1 MALEDIGVRLVIE
14 GMGTFMS
21 GMEGVNGAV
30 TKQVSNL
37 GSLASVYEQTQGKT
51 LSYAKV
57 ASANLRPALTAV
69 NSLFHTMTS
78 GLLFAMASTDGMSES
93 TRKVTQVLTGMSLVL
108 TGSISVYRLYR
119 AMQDA
124 ATIATVKGTAARVTN
139 TVAEVAGTV
148 ARQAAAAWTATM
160 TTAQWAYNAAISAGI
175 APAWAFAAAI
185 IAATWELVLIAAAIA
200 ATVAGIY
207 MLIRN
212 LQRLYEW
219 FGIGGKASEE
229 LTESLEGTNKELKTQ
244 QDILRDMKT
253 KLEGYKSHIS
263 MVQDKIKELDADY
276 EHIKRTAGGYRAEV
290 DLLTNRIQ
298 HNKDRIEEL
307 RRKYK
312 EVEEN
317 AGGYRTQVDRLTTAI
332 TSNKGKIDDLRDSI
346 SAINDELNKL
356 ARPRLSGM
364 QRYEDQIF
372 ALDQQIKQL
381 RLEELRYGESAGLTA
396 RIDALERQREILQ
409 LQSEIEFDPLLRAAE
424 ESVQTIQGLNDE
436 LAPADVLGRI
446 QTLGDELV
454 AQTGELWS
462 LQAVTNNME
471 TQLGGIMTKVNTQL
485 GEINTEIG
493 DLEDATTTMETRLG
507 VIMADVDT
515 QLAGVSDEIDRY
527 KEEVYQFELKIRDL
541 NSAIADQT
549 SLVNSLYIAQID
561 LEEQINSM
569 NQDQS
574 FWDKLSGLA
583 FDAYGSVGNWLGMQF
598 GGYTPYPQRVM
609 VGERGPEVVM
619 MPGGASVQPNNYNTS
634 YNIQASY
641 SNPQQ
646 PQSIAMDLEYIRM
659 RSRA

>member
-78 GLLFAMASTDGMSES
+78 GLLFAMASTDGMSDA
-93 TRKVTQVLTGMSLVL
+93 TRTVTQVLTGMSLVL

-124 ATIATVKGTAARVTN
+124 ATMATIKGTVARVTN

-276 EHIKRTAGGYRAEV
+276 EHIKRTQGGYREEIDA
-290 DLLTNRIQ
+290 LT
-298 HNKDRIEEL
+298 E
-307 RRKYK
+307 
-312 EVEEN
+312 
-317 AGGYRTQVDRLTTAI
+317 AI
-332 TSNKGKIDDLRDSI
+332 ASNKGKMDGLRDSI
-346 SAINDELNKL
+346 SGINDELNKL
-356 ARPRLSGM
+356 AHPRLEGM
-364 QRYEDQIF
+364 QEYEDQIF
-372 ALDQQIKQL
+372 DIDQQIKQL
-381 RLEELRYGESAGLTA
+381 KLQNLEWGETEGRNAA
-396 RIDALERQREILQ
+396 IADLEKQREILQ
-409 LQSEIEFDPLLRAAE
+409 LTSEIQFDPLLRAAE

-436 LAPADVLGRI
+436 LAPADVLARI
-446 QTLGDELV
+446 QSLGNELV
-454 AQTGELWS
+454 VQTGN
-462 LQAVTNNME
+462 LQT
-471 TQLGGIMTKVNTQL
+471 
-485 GEINTEIG
+485 
-493 DLEDATTTMETRLG
+493 LEDATTGMETRLG
-507 VIMADVDT
+507 TILADVDE
-515 QLAGVSDEIDRY
+515 QLSNISDEIDRY
-527 KEEVYQFELKIRDL
+527 KEGVYQFELKIRDL
-541 NSAIADQT
+541 NAAIDVQKN
-549 SLVNSLYIAQID
+549 LVNSLYILQVD
-561 LEEQINSM
+561 LEEQIDSM

-574 FWDKLSGLA
+574 LWDKWGSLLSGA
-583 FDAYGSVGNWLGMQF
+583 IGSVGSLFGMQF

>member
-1 MALEDIGVRLVIE
+1 MHWRSGWREKARRNMALEDIGVRLVIE

-78 GLLFAMASTDGMSES
+78 GLLFAMASTDGMSDA
-93 TRKVTQVLTGMSLVL
+93 TRTVTQVLTGMSLVL

-124 ATIATVKGTAARVTN
+124 ATMATIKGTVARVTN

-276 EHIKRTAGGYRAEV
+276 EHIKRTQGGYREEIDA
-290 DLLTNRIQ
+290 LT
-298 HNKDRIEEL
+298 E
-307 RRKYK
+307 
-312 EVEEN
+312 
-317 AGGYRTQVDRLTTAI
+317 AI
-332 TSNKGKIDDLRDSI
+332 ASNKGKMDGLRDSI
-346 SAINDELNKL
+346 SGINDELNKL
-356 ARPRLSGM
+356 AHPRLEGM
-364 QRYEDQIF
+364 QEYEVQIF
-372 ALDQQIKQL
+372 DIDQQIKQL
-381 RLEELRYGESAGLTA
+381 KLQNLEWGETEGRNAA
-396 RIDALERQREILQ
+396 IADLEKQREILQ
-409 LQSEIEFDPLLRAAE
+409 LTSEIQFDPLLRAAE

-436 LAPADVLGRI
+436 LAPADVLARI
-446 QTLGDELV
+446 QSLGNELV
-454 AQTGELWS
+454 VQTGN
-462 LQAVTNNME
+462 LQT
-471 TQLGGIMTKVNTQL
+471 
-485 GEINTEIG
+485 
-493 DLEDATTTMETRLG
+493 LEDATTGMETRLG
-507 VIMADVDT
+507 TILADGDE
-515 QLAGVSDEIDRY
+515 QLSNISDEIDRY
-527 KEEVYQFELKIRDL
+527 KEGVYQFELKIRDL
-541 NSAIADQT
+541 NAAIDVQKN
-549 SLVNSLYIAQID
+549 LVNSLYILQVD
-561 LEEQINSM
+561 LEEQIDSM

-574 FWDKLSGLA
+574 LWDKWGSLLSGA
-583 FDAYGSVGNWLGMQF
+583 IGSVGSLFGMQF

-641 SNPQQ
+641 SNTQQ